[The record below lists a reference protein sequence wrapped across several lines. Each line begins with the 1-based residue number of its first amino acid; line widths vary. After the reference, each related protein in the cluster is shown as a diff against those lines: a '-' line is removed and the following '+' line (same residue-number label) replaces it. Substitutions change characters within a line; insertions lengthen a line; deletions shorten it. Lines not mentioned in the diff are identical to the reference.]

1 MATFRIS
8 FLVAP
13 GAVNW
18 FDDIDLPLVLSHSGG
33 TASFVLFPLAE
44 HTSEAVLLQ
53 RLSSPSPSALP
64 SCRCHSLAI
73 DARRLPHGQ
82 QEVCALVAVWDR
94 QRPAVPIKVWPGDIS
109 WQLGFEPAEQAKR
122 DEVQIKET
130 ADALEITVSGKPFVT
145 YRYNTKDPDLPR
157 PYFHPVLGPS
167 GKTITQLGEIPGKKE
182 AHFHHT
188 ALWIAHQNFAA
199 KGQPACDNWQMNK
212 NCTRIEHVK
221 FEAVESG
228 PLAARF
234 IEKLNW
240 LNHKG
245 DKALLAETRTV
256 TLPKRPA
263 ESRILDID
271 IRLTAPDVAVTFN
284 KTPYHLL
291 AVRVLN
297 AMLPGKGGVIL
308 NSEGQKNPGDGAPA
322 KWIDIS
328 GKLDDELQGVALFNH
343 PDNVRQPTPCL
354 NFASQ
359 TIGLSPSHKEPL
371 TIEPGKEVRFRYRV
385 LVHAGGVDEAKVGDE
400 YEAYC
405 KPKTGRIQGIERV
418 NV

>member
-1 MATFRIS
+1 MASYRIS
-8 FLVAP
+8 FLVEP
-13 GAVNW
+13 GVVNW
-18 FDDIDLPLVLSHSGG
+18 FEDIDLPLLLSHGG
-33 TASFVLFPLAE
+33 
-44 HTSEAVLLQ
+44 EAVSGCHSPELVSASQLQ
-53 RLSSPSPSALP
+53 PLPSGRPSALP
-64 SCRCHSLAI
+64 GQRCQSLLF
-73 DARRLPHGQ
+73 DARELGSDVH
-82 QEVCALVAVWDR
+82 LVSAIARVGGGDK
-94 QRPAVPIKVWPGDIS
+94 PAVPI
-109 WQLGFEPAEQAKR
+109 AAA
-122 DEVQIKET
+122 DEVQIKEG
-130 ADALEITVSGKPFVT
+130 ADALEISVSGKPFVT
-145 YRYNTKDPDLPR
+145 YRYNTKDPELPR

-212 NCTRIEHVK
+212 NCTRIEHLK

-228 PLAARF
+228 ALAARF

-245 DKALLAETRTV
+245 DKTLLAETRTV
-256 TLPKRPA
+256 TIPKRPA
-263 ESRILDID
+263 ESRVLDID
-271 IRLTAPDVAVTFN
+271 IRLMAQDLPVTFN

-297 AMLPGKGGVIL
+297 AMLPAKGGVMI

-343 PDNVRQPTPCL
+343 PDNPRQPTPCL
-354 NFASQ
+354 QFAGQ
-359 TIGLSPSHKEPL
+359 TIGLAPSHKEPL
-371 TIEPGKEVRFRYRV
+371 TIDAGKEVRFRYRV
-385 LVHAGGVDEAKVGDE
+385 LVHAGGVEEAKVGDE
-400 YEAYC
+400 YDTYC
-405 KPKTGRIQGIERV
+405 TPKMGRIQGIERM